1 MEDDQSNTILGEYR
15 RFEMDKDYESRLPN
29 CIILSICN
37 IWGAHESHRIDPK
50 YHLFINNEQHDKPKG
65 WRHKKVFELM
75 ERRLEVASPEE
86 HPNDEVVVMTL
97 KQTGDIVAREAGKDR
112 NPPEWLGMYFEDSPS
127 IWYKAYKGDLV
138 YSSIDL
144 WKGCISIV
152 PDNFAGAIVTKEFPI
167 YKMKSDAILPDFLA
181 LLLRSRYYQK
191 AFRAITTGH
200 SNRRRTQSQDFENIE
215 IWYPEDKTIQKDLIK
230 EYLKAKSDSYVSNLQ
245 VKKELLK
252 FSNYLDGLG
261 ELEFEIEG
269 LDEDN
274 EV

>member
-1 MEDDQSNTILGEYR
+1 
-15 RFEMDKDYESRLPN
+15 
-29 CIILSICN
+29 
-37 IWGAHESHRIDPK
+37 
-50 YHLFINNEQHDKPKG
+50 
-65 WRHKKVFELM
+65 
-75 ERRLEVASPEE
+75 
-86 HPNDEVVVMTL
+86 
-97 KQTGDIVAREAGKDR
+97 
-112 NPPEWLGMYFEDSPS
+112 
-127 IWYKAYKGDLV
+127 
-138 YSSIDL
+138 
-144 WKGCISIV
+144 
-152 PDNFAGAIVTKEFPI
+152 
-167 YKMKSDAILPDFLA
+167 MKSDAILPDFLA